1 MTALSPKDF
10 CTYEQMRILAHDK
23 LGIEVAPSH
32 LPTQQLDQGI
42 DIMLLMQK
50 TEQFVRDYHYNL
62 YQQVFI

>member
-1 MTALSPKDF
+1 
-10 CTYEQMRILAHDK
+10 MRILAHDK